1 MKAIRITERG
11 GPEVL
16 QIQEVEDPSPGPTE
30 VVVEVKATAINRAD
44 LLQCLG
50 MYPAPPGVP
59 TDIPGLEYAGVVSS
73 LGSNVTRWRAGD
85 RIMGIVGGGAFAQKV
100 VVHEREA
107 VPIPPGM
114 TLTDAA
120 AVPEAF
126 FTGFDALVLQG
137 SLRSG
142 ERVLIHAV
150 GSGVGTAA
158 VQIAAAIGAEVL
170 GTSRSQAKLEKAK
183 PLGLSHP
190 VLASPSAPHFA
201 DKVKEATGGA
211 GVDVVLD
218 LVGGDYLAETLASL
232 SSGARVL
239 LVGLLAGAAATVEL
253 RILLAKRI
261 KLIGTVLRS
270 RPIEEKIL
278 LARAFE
284 RQVLPLLAARR
295 LRPVVDSV
303 FPAARIHEAFSRLTG
318 NESFGKIVVEW
329 TTPQ

>member
-16 QIQEVEDPSPGPTE
+16 QIQEVADPAPGPSD

-59 TDIPGLEYAGVVSS
+59 ADIPGLEYAGVVSS
-73 LGSNVTRWRAGD
+73 IGSKVTRWRAGD
-85 RIMGIVGGGAFAQKV
+85 RIMGIVGGGAFAQKLV
-100 VVHEREA
+100 AHEREA

-114 TLTDAA
+114 MLTDAA
-120 AVPEAF
+120 ALPEAF
-126 FTGFDALVLQG
+126 FTAFDALVLQG
-137 SLRSG
+137 ALRSG

-158 VQIAAAIGAEVL
+158 AQIAAAIGSQVL
-170 GTSRSQAKLEKAK
+170 GTSRSPAKLERAK
-183 PLGLSHP
+183 QLGLSHP
-190 VLASPSAPHFA
+190 ILADPAAPHFA
-201 DKVKEATGGA
+201 PKVKEATGGS
-211 GVDVVLD
+211 GVDVALD

-232 SSGARVL
+232 GSGARVL
-239 LVGLLAGAAATVEL
+239 LVGLMAGAAATIEL
-253 RILLAKRI
+253 RVLLAKRI
-261 KLIGTVLRS
+261 RLIGTVLRS

-284 RQVLPLLAARR
+284 RQVLPLFAAQR

-303 FPAARIHEAFSRLTG
+303 FPAERVHEAFSRMTG
-318 NESFGKIVVEW
+318 DESFGKIVLEW
-329 TTPQ
+329 

>member
-1 MKAIRITERG
+1 MRAIRITERG

-16 QIQEVEDPSPGPTE
+16 QIQEVADPAPGPSD

-59 TDIPGLEYAGVVSS
+59 ADIPGLEYAGVVSS
-73 LGSNVTRWRAGD
+73 IGSKVTRWRAGD
-85 RIMGIVGGGAFAQKV
+85 RIMGIVGGGAFAQKLV
-100 VVHEREA
+100 AHEREA

-114 TLTDAA
+114 TLSDAA
-120 AVPEAF
+120 ALPEAF
-126 FTGFDALVLQG
+126 FTAFDALVLQG

-158 VQIAAAIGAEVL
+158 AQIAAAIGAQVL
-170 GTSRSQAKLEKAK
+170 GTSRSPAKLERAK
-183 PLGLSHP
+183 QLGLSHP
-190 VLASPSAPHFA
+190 IVADPAAPHFA
-201 DKVKEATGGA
+201 PKVKEATGGS
-211 GVDVVLD
+211 GVDVALD

-232 SSGARVL
+232 GSGARVL
-239 LVGLLAGAAATVEL
+239 LVGLMGGAAATIEL
-253 RILLAKRI
+253 RVLLAKRI
-261 KLIGTVLRS
+261 RLIGTVLRS

-284 RQVLPLLAARR
+284 RQVLPLFAAQR

-303 FPAARIHEAFSRLTG
+303 FPAERVHEAFSRMTG
-318 NESFGKIVVEW
+318 DESFGKIVLEW
-329 TTPQ
+329 